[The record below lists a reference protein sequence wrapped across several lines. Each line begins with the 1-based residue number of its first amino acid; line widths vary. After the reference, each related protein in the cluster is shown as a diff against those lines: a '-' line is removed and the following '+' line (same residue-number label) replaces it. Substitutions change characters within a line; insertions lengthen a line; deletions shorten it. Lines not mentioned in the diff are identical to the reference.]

1 MHAQCRGPL
10 GASVAPTRHAA
21 QPPLPLPALGR
32 RRQGALAARPGAVRC
47 SQQHGPGTPQSQQKD
62 QENLMLLGLKAV
74 LLVSAAQAAVAA
86 LPPAAQA
93 AGWRPRRHV
102 LHRIR
107 DKYLS
112 QETADQ
118 VGRQDTRVPGQPW
131 EGSSMTLTVPKK
143 LPPGW
148 VARSHTPML
157 PQVSARKAAQK
168 RQAAAAQQ
176 QAAQAQL
183 AATGDLQR
191 LFHSAQHS
199 LQRMW
204 RQEPV
209 VSRGMA
215 GVCSV

>member
-1 MHAQCRGPL
+1 MRAQCRGPL
-10 GASVAPTRHAA
+10 GASVGPTRHAA

-47 SQQHGPGTPQSQQKD
+47 SHQQGTGQPRPQQKEQD
-62 QENLMLLGLKAV
+62 NLMLLGLKAV
-74 LLVSAAQAAVAA
+74 LLVTAAQAAVAA

-102 LHRIR
+102 LNRIR
-107 DKYLS
+107 EKYLS
-112 QETADQ
+112 QETAEQ
-118 VGRQDTRVPGQPW
+118 VRRQEKEVAGQQS
-131 EGSSMTLTVPKK
+131 EGSSMSVSVPGEL
-143 LPPGW
+143 LPPAGGLTGCRLAGL
-148 VARSHTPML
+148 ARV
-157 PQVSARKAAQK
+157 PQASSRKAAQK

-176 QAAQAQL
+176 QAVQAQQ

-191 LFHSAQHS
+191 MFQSAQHS

-209 VSRGMA
+209 VS
-215 GVCSV
+215 